1 MLRIVSATRRSK
13 ATFADSRL
21 GRTIR
26 NLQTRGGVVADIAYD
41 NQTGLPEVY
50 NAAIDRAEAE
60 DNLAFIHDDVFVHDW
75 FLPERVTEGLSRFS
89 VIGVAGNRR
98 RVPRQP
104 AWAFIDDKFTWDAF
118 DNLSGAVA
126 HDVRGATAIS
136 RYGPTPVPV
145 VLLDGV
151 FLAVRAATLKQAGVR
166 FDTRFHFHCY
176 DLDFCRACE
185 RAGLTLGTWPIA
197 LTHASG
203 GHFGVPA
210 WRKAFEAYLSKW
222 GD

>member
-1 MLRIVSATRRSK
+1 MLRIISATRHTS
-13 ATFADSRL
+13 ATFADSLL

-26 NLQTRGGVVADIAYD
+26 NMQTRGGVVADIAYE
-41 NQTGLPEVY
+41 NRAGLPEVY
-50 NAAIDRAEAE
+50 NAAIERAEAE
-60 DNLAFIHDDVFVHDW
+60 DDLAFIHDDVFVQDW
-75 FLPERVTEGLSRFS
+75 FLPERVSEGLGRFS

-104 AWAFIDDKFTWDAF
+104 AWAFIDDTFTWDAF

-126 HDVRGATAIS
+126 HTVRGSTAIS
-136 RYGPTPVPV
+136 RYGPTPAPV

-151 FLAVRAATLKQAGVR
+151 FLAVRAGTLKQAGVR
-166 FDTRFHFHCY
+166 FDTRFTFHCY
-176 DLDFCRACE
+176 DLDFCRSCE
-185 RAGLTLGTWPIA
+185 QAGLTLGTWPIA
-197 LTHASG
+197 LTHGSG